1 MLALKRPTNA
11 WAIVGRFYWRAFIV
25 DLFPH
30 FFAPILA
37 SWRRAGRVM
46 TAVERRVKGLDGLR
60 ALAVVMVFLA
70 HKAHVD
76 AVDVGQVGV
85 WLFFLISGYLIIGEL
100 HRNRLRVEQQTA
112 RKDAILCLF
121 FVKRALRIWPVYYLL
136 LIALAIAHAGF
147 YQRDVDLGLAWHFA
161 FLSNYWIGVV
171 HDSWPGTVSHFWS
184 LAVEQQFYLVA
195 PFALLF
201 TRASRHLALCAAVIV
216 AAALAHCLLYLH
228 AASEPL
234 IYAFS
239 PWNFALIALGGMV
252 AIGAQHVAPPRGMAG
267 AAWFAA
273 GIGGVAA
280 CALAR
285 SHWVGG
291 VAPEASVLPGV
302 FDIGLALTL
311 GGVFLWIVRRPDSA
325 PVAVLELKPL
335 AWLGTVSYGF
345 YLFHNLVPSKLGEA
359 PALYARLGLPPLVD
373 DVLPLVAQFAL
384 SLLLAHLSWQLL
396 EKRVLDWKGP
406 LQAAIRQRMPSGDER
421 GAGQYSRETRSQPRR
436 PARRAT
442 AER

>member
-1 MLALKRPTNA
+1 M
-11 WAIVGRFYWRAFIV
+11 
-25 DLFPH
+25 
-30 FFAPILA
+30 
-37 SWRRAGRVM
+37 
-46 TAVERRVKGLDGLR
+46 KGLDGLR

-76 AVDVGQVGV
+76 AVDVGQLGV

-100 HRNRLRVEQQTA
+100 HRNRLRVEQHTA
-112 RKDAILCLF
+112 RKDAVLCVF

-201 TRASRHLALCAAVIV
+201 TRASRHLALCAAIV
-216 AAALAHCLLYLH
+216 AAAALAHCMLYLRE
-228 AASEPL
+228 ASEPL

-239 PWNFALIALGGMV
+239 PWNFALIALGGVV
-252 AIGAQHVAPPRGMAG
+252 AIGGQRVSPPRGMAG
-267 AAWFAA
+267 ATWFVA
-273 GIGGVAA
+273 GIGGIAA

-285 SHWVGG
+285 AHCAGG
-291 VAPEASVLPGV
+291 VAPEGAVLPGV
-302 FDIGLALTL
+302 FDIALALTL
-311 GGVFLWIVRRPDSA
+311 GMVFLWIVRRPDSIA
-325 PVAVLELKPL
+325 VAMLELKPL
-335 AWLGTVSYGF
+335 AWLGTISYGF

-359 PALYARLGLPPLVD
+359 PALYARLGLPPVMD
-373 DVLPLVAQFAL
+373 AALPLAVQFAL
-384 SLLLAHLSWQLL
+384 ALLLAHLSWQLL

-406 LQAAIRQRMPSGDER
+406 LQAAIRQRMPCGVDR
-421 GAGQYSRETRSQPRR
+421 AAGQYRRSSDPRR
-436 PARRAT
+436 AA

>member
-1 MLALKRPTNA
+1 
-11 WAIVGRFYWRAFIV
+11 
-25 DLFPH
+25 
-30 FFAPILA
+30 
-37 SWRRAGRVM
+37 M
-46 TAVERRVKGLDGLR
+46 TVVERRVKGLDGLR

-70 HKAHVD
+70 HKAHVE
-76 AVDVGQVGV
+76 AVDVGQLGV

-100 HRNRLRVEQQTA
+100 HRNRVRVEQHMA
-112 RKDAILCLF
+112 RRDAVLCVF

-147 YQRDVDLGLAWHFA
+147 YQRDVDLGLGWHFA

-201 TRASRHLALCAAVIV
+201 TRASRHLALCTAAVV

-239 PWNFALIALGGMV
+239 PWNFAVIALGGVV
-252 AIGAQHVAPPRGMAG
+252 AIGGQHVSPPRGMAG
-267 AAWFAA
+267 ATWFAA
-273 GIGGVAA
+273 GVAGVMA

-285 SHWVGG
+285 AYCARG
-291 VAPEASVLPGV
+291 ATPEVSVLPGV

-311 GGVFLWIVRRPDSA
+311 CALLLWIVRRPDSA

-335 AWLGTVSYGF
+335 VWLGTISYGF

-359 PALYARLGLPPLVD
+359 PALYARLGLPPRLEAAPALV
-373 DVLPLVAQFAL
+373 VQFAL
-384 SLLLAHLSWQLL
+384 ALLLAHLSWQLL
-396 EKRVLDWKGP
+396 EKRVLEWKGP
-406 LQAAIRQRMPSGDER
+406 LQAAIRRRMPCGVER
-421 GAGQYSRETRSQPRR
+421 AAGRY
-436 PARRAT
+436 PARPPAT

>member
-1 MLALKRPTNA
+1 
-11 WAIVGRFYWRAFIV
+11 
-25 DLFPH
+25 
-30 FFAPILA
+30 
-37 SWRRAGRVM
+37 M
-46 TAVERRVKGLDGLR
+46 TAIERRVKGLDGLR
-60 ALAVVMVFLA
+60 ALAVSMVFLA
-70 HKAHVD
+70 HKAHID
-76 AVDVGQVGV
+76 AVDVGQLGV

-100 HRNRLRVEQQTA
+100 HRNRLRVEQQVA
-112 RKDAILCLF
+112 RKDAVLCVF

-147 YQRDVDLGLAWHFA
+147 YQREVDLGLAWHFA

-201 TRASRHLALCAAVIV
+201 TRASRHLALCTAVIA

-239 PWNFALIALGGMV
+239 PWNFALIALGGAV
-252 AIGAQHVAPPRGMAG
+252 AIGGQHVSPPRGMAG
-267 AAWFAA
+267 AIGLAA
-273 GIGGVAA
+273 GIAGIAA

-285 SHWVGG
+285 AYCARG
-291 VAPEASVLPGV
+291 VTSEASVLPGL

-311 GGVFLWIVRRPDSA
+311 CAVFLWIVRRPDSW
-325 PVAVLELKPL
+325 PVAVLELRPL
-335 AWLGTVSYGF
+335 VWLGTISYGF

-359 PALYARLGLPPLVD
+359 PALYAHLGLPPLFD
-373 DVLPLVAQFAL
+373 TVLPLIAQFAL
-384 SLLLAHLSWQLL
+384 ALLLAHLSWQLL
-396 EKRVLDWKGP
+396 EKRVLEWKAP
-406 LQAAIRQRMPSGDER
+406 LQAAIRRRLPCGVDR
-421 GAGQYSRETRSQPRR
+421 AGGRY
-436 PARRAT
+436 PARPPAT
-442 AER
+442 ADR